1 MQKNIFNTSIVRV
14 ASAIANFLLVI
25 LIAKVLG
32 PRVKGETTM
41 ILTTVSFVVF
51 FCSIIGGQSYVYLIP
66 KLRFQNILI
75 PSYLW
80 SLIMCLLAY
89 VLISFLKLSS
99 SYFALL
105 ISIIS
110 FLSSIISVHA
120 TILLSAQ
127 RWKPYNFFQAFPI
140 VFTLILT
147 IIYIEVLGVK
157 SIESYLH
164 SIIISLIIGAILSV
178 IAVRKEL
185 QSITLSG
192 VFSETETIFKFGLG
206 YQFLELLQ
214 LLNLR
219 FYFYMLQYLQGNVDL
234 GFFSVGIS
242 LFEFSWILARSSQS
256 ILYSKFM
263 NHEEHIDK
271 PEFLNRFAK
280 LAMIGSII
288 LTIFLFSMPDSFFT
302 GLFGKAYS
310 GINWSVKWFA
320 PGVIAYNVYLVY
332 QSYYL
337 SEGRYGGLIFI
348 NIFSFAIA
356 VIAGYL
362 FIPTKY
368 FSGAAGAASLSFVV
382 ASILLYVKFTVETKQ
397 SFRSI
402 FPNKGDILFINNF
415 VKSILKRH

>member
-1 MQKNIFNTSIVRV
+1 V

-25 LIAKVLG
+25 IIAKVLG

-66 KLRFQNILI
+66 KLKFQNILI

-89 VLISFLKLSS
+89 VLISFLKLSN

-110 FLSSIISVHA
+110 LLTSIISVHA

-127 RWKPYNFFQAFPI
+127 RWRYYNFFQAFPI
-140 VFTLILT
+140 ILT
-147 IIYIEVLGVK
+147 LLLTLFYIEILNVK
-157 SIESYLH
+157 TIEAYLY
-164 SIIISLIIGAILSV
+164 SIIISLVIGTLLSIVAVWKEILT
-178 IAVRKEL
+178 IK
-185 QSITLSG
+185 LSG

-256 ILYSKFM
+256 VLYSKFM
-263 NHEEHIDK
+263 NQFERVEKLEI
-271 PEFLNRFAK
+271 LNRFAK
-280 LAMIGSII
+280 LAMLSSVL
-288 LTIFLFSMPDSFFT
+288 LTLFLFAMPDSFFT
-302 GLFGKAYS
+302 SLFGKAYS

-348 NIFSFAIA
+348 NIFSFALA

-362 FIPTKY
+362 FIPSKY
-368 FSGAAGAASLSFVV
+368 FSGAAGAASLSSVV
-382 ASILLYVKFTVETKQ
+382 ASLLLYLKFTFETKQ
-397 SFRSI
+397 SFWSI
-402 FPNKGDILFINNF
+402 FPNKGDMLFINNF
-415 VKSILKRH
+415 AKSILKRH